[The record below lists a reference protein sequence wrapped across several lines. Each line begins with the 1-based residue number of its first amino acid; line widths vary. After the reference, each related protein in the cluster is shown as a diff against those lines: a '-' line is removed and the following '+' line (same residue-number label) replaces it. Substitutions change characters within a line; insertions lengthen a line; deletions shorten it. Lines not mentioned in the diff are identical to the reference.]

1 MARTKLT
8 ESERI
13 KIAERRS
20 LALDH
25 RKAGLSY
32 RAIGKKL
39 GISYVQARRDIEA
52 ELAILAKERT
62 DKAEEMRQLELERLD
77 MLTNGLEPMAK
88 VGNPGAVNSFLR
100 VMERRA
106 KLLGLD
112 APAKMDLNVD
122 VSTLSDDELRAIIE
136 GKGSSG
142 T

>member
-1 MARTKLT
+1 MTRTKHN
-8 ESERI
+8 EAEQI

-20 LALDH
+20 LALDF

-39 GISYVQARRDIEA
+39 GVSYVQVRRDIEA
-52 ELAILAKERT
+52 ELSLLSKERT
-62 DKAEEMRQLELERLD
+62 DKSEQLRQLELERLD
-77 MLTNGLEPMAK
+77 MLTNGLEPFAK

-112 APAKMDLNVD
+112 APSKVDLNID
-122 VSTLSDDELRAIIE
+122 VRTLSDDELLAILE
-136 GKGSSG
+136 DKGG
-142 T
+142 G

>member
-1 MARTKLT
+1 MARTKRT
-8 ESERI
+8 EAEQI

-39 GISYVQARRDIEA
+39 NISYVQARRDIEA
-52 ELAILAKERT
+52 ELAILAKQRT
-62 DKAEEMRQLELERLD
+62 DKTEALRQLELERLD

-112 APAKMDLNVD
+112 APVKTDLTSNGE
-122 VSTLSDDELRAIIE
+122 TLTGLIINLDGDD
-136 GKGSSG
+136 
-142 T
+142 